1 VDLGLNGKAAYVTGG
16 ARGIGESTIDLFL
29 AEGVTHVVT
38 SDFDAAQLQSN
49 AERWGSRVTTLVADL
64 SGTEATDA
72 AHQAIE
78 ILGGPPDIL
87 VNNVGS
93 THAVP
98 FASLTDEDWDA
109 SLSLN
114 FMSHV
119 RTSRAL
125 VPLMAER
132 GNASAVVF
140 VASDLA
146 KQPETMPVDYA
157 AAKAAILNLTQ
168 VLSLT
173 YAPAVRVNAVCP
185 GPIWTNL
192 WTRAGGVADG
202 LSEAFGLPRELAV
215 QKFVDD
221 RHLPLGIGKPEDVAN
236 LVAFL
241 CSPCAAFITAAAV
254 SVDGGGTRSIL

>member
-1 VDLGLNGKAAYVTGG
+1 MDLGLEGKTAYVTGG
-16 ARGIGESTIDLFL
+16 ARGIGESTIDLLLDEGL
-29 AEGVTHVVT
+29 AHVVT
-38 SDFDAAQLQSN
+38 SDVDADQLKLN
-49 AERWGSRVTTLVADL
+49 GERWGARVTTIVADL
-64 SGTEATDA
+64 SGTGATDA
-72 AHQAIE
+72 AQEATE
-78 ILGGPPDIL
+78 VLGGPPDIL

-98 FASLTDEDWDA
+98 FAALTDDDWNA

-125 VPLMAER
+125 LPLMAEGGR
-132 GNASAVVF
+132 GGAVVF

-146 KQPETMPVDYA
+146 KQPEEMPVDYA
-157 AAKAAILNLTQ
+157 AAKAAVLNLTQ

-192 WTRAGGVADG
+192 WTRPGGVADG
-202 LSEAFGLPRELAV
+202 LSEAFGLPQDEAV
-215 QKFVDD
+215 KKFVDE

-241 CSPCAAFITAAAV
+241 ASPRAVFITAAAV
-254 SVDGGGTRSIL
+254 SIDGGGTRSIL